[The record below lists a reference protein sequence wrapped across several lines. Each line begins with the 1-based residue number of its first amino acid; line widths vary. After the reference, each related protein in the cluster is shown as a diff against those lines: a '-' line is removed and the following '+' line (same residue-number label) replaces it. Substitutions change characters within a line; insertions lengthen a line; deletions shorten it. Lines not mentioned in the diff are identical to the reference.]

1 MIEHGAD
8 QVFVLEHDGLAEFVD
23 EVYGKLLQAKIAQFG
38 ASCWLVNTG
47 WTGGAFG
54 AGQRMPI
61 KATRAL
67 LTAALDGSLGA
78 GAFRRDPNF
87 GFEVPVAV
95 AGVDATLLDPRATWG
110 DKAAYDAQARKL
122 VGMFA
127 DNFAQYVPFID
138 ADVKA
143 AAIG

>member
-1 MIEHGAD
+1 
-8 QVFVLEHDGLAEFVD
+8 
-23 EVYGKLLQAKIAQFG
+23 
-38 ASCWLVNTG
+38 
-47 WTGGAFG
+47 
-54 AGQRMPI
+54 MPI

-67 LTAALDGSLGA
+67 LTAALDGSLNA
-78 GAFRRDPNF
+78 VKFRKDANF
-87 GFEVPVAV
+87 GFEVPVSV
-95 AGVDATLLDPRATWG
+95 PGVDATLLDPRQTWG

-122 VGMFA
+122 VAMFA

>member
-1 MIEHGAD
+1 MPSLHLFKRFAVRTYPRLIAVLVCHKHPICAD
-8 QVFVLEHDGLAEFVD
+8 
-23 EVYGKLLQAKIAQFG
+23 
-38 ASCWLVNTG
+38 TG

-54 AGQRMPI
+54 TGKRMPI

-67 LTAALDGSLGA
+67 LTAALDGSLHNVE
-78 GAFRRDPNF
+78 FRKDPNF

-95 AGVDATLLDPRATWG
+95 PGVDDTLLNPRETWA
-110 DKAAYDAQARKL
+110 DKAAYDAQAAKL
-122 VGMFA
+122 VSMFC

-138 ADVKA
+138 EDVTA